1 MTHPHVTWFVKTYCI
16 FYTRLLLELPP
27 LMGNISAVVN
37 TYEYVSSGNVVLIL
51 QPIAFGVSFLQSP
64 ISIDDPV
71 LYTSFLDGYCSTLQ
85 GLLDW
90 FEVDLGFTEL
100 SFIQIDLCVV
110 RVFVLYTSFTTSL

>member
-1 MTHPHVTWFVKTYCI
+1 
-16 FYTRLLLELPP
+16 
-27 LMGNISAVVN
+27 MGNISAVVN